1 MTVRPITPEEA
12 AVGHEATIP
21 AIVITTVNR
30 LLKAHGNKKQIVLKQ
45 KEIVAGLFA
54 ALKAP
59 DKVFEIEWLDFE
71 DIYRRAG
78 WKVTYNKAGLG
89 EECYEANFTFTKA

>member
-30 LLKAHGNKKQIVLKQ
+30 L
-45 KEIVAGLFA
+45 
-54 ALKAP
+54 LKAP